1 MNLRRK
7 PKPQGGGRVNPRY
20 TAHVVSIKAKVRGGR
35 LVVDEATDLP
45 EGTEVELVAVMDHAE
60 DALRDDDRRALHDS
74 LARAAGDIAGGQLVD
89 GDEVLEQ
96 LKSRGG

>member
-1 MNLRRK
+1 
-7 PKPQGGGRVNPRY
+7 
-20 TAHVVSIKAKVRGGR
+20 VVSIKAKVRGGR

-74 LARAAGDIAGGQLVD
+74 LARAAEDIAGGRLVD
-89 GDEVLEQ
+89 GDEVLQQ
-96 LKSRGG
+96 LRARGG